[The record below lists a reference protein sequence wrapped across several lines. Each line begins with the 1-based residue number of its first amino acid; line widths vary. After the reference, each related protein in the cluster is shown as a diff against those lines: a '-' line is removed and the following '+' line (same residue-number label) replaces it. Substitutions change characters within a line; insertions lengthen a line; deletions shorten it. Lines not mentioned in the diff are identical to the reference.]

1 MALRQTG
8 DIPNPCY
15 LELLGSSHALQSFE
29 TFEGNLAAAGHELE
43 ETSDV
48 LFGRSGKCLPQP
60 AHLRTF
66 WRVPVGKLSI
76 GAQIRN
82 YNKISLW
89 STYGRN

>member
-1 MALRQTG
+1 
-8 DIPNPCY
+8 
-15 LELLGSSHALQSFE
+15 
-29 TFEGNLAAAGHELE
+29 
-43 ETSDV
+43 
-48 LFGRSGKCLPQP
+48 
-60 AHLRTF
+60 LRTF